1 MNIKN
6 LTLHV
11 GLGFALA
18 ISGIV
23 SQTPLAQAQ
32 SGNQSDVTG
41 AIITTSDI
49 AGGFNFS
56 SDRRRYIAFRSAAI
70 QDAVNT
76 SAISINQQLVA
87 GSLPIVSTD
96 PTTTAISVTIQ
107 QNLQVILADT
117 GNVDNS
123 VVVIVN
129 DLVNAGADRTL
140 SQNFVYSLRGLTARG
155 KVRAAK
161 FQVVTRSYNTFIDNC
176 SDQVFVNNP
185 DSLRAIRAVLS
196 IMLNAAL
203 ASR

>member
-1 MNIKN
+1 MNIKH
-6 LTLHV
+6 LPFHV
-11 GLGFALA
+11 GLGFVLA
-18 ISGIV
+18 IAGMI

-32 SGNQSDVTG
+32 SGNQSDITG
-41 AIITTSDI
+41 AIITTSDV

-56 SDRRRYIAFRSAAI
+56 SDRRKLIAFRSAAI
-70 QDAVNT
+70 QDAVNS
-76 SAISINQQLVA
+76 SAVSINQQLIA

-107 QNLQVILADT
+107 QNLQVILTDT

-129 DLVNAGADRTL
+129 DLVDAGADRTL
-140 SQNFVYSLRGLTARG
+140 SQNLVYGLRGLTAGG

-161 FQVVTRSYNTFIDNC
+161 FQIVTRSYNSFIDNC
-176 SDQVFVNNP
+176 SDQVFIKNP